1 MFDSYNNP
9 GLLLGTIQ
17 LSIDEAI
24 LNNPAYDKAT
34 GRWSQYY
41 EGKKFRV
48 FPDKVSQFFRAKD
61 ANENFV
67 DIPEDVINK
76 FAFVVEYS
84 ELLTPED
91 HGLPNDNKTY
101 ALPKGG
107 QGFKVPDNGI
117 KINNEIYYFTD
128 EALNKGIPFMSNY
141 VSIVEYTWVSIYFTE
156 EIRSAQRD
164 LFNADYQTQRL
175 SPFKNGW
182 VKDGKNIDTDGADKQ
197 LISYYG
203 FRQSEGFRNDYWLR
217 TDTIAATRES
227 ALQLLI
233 EEARDGNTA
242 DITDPAL
249 LDEVFKIVN

>member
-1 MFDSYNNP
+1 
-9 GLLLGTIQ
+9 
-17 LSIDEAI
+17 
-24 LNNPAYDKAT
+24 
-34 GRWSQYY
+34 
-41 EGKKFRV
+41 
-48 FPDKVSQFFRAKD
+48 
-61 ANENFV
+61 
-67 DIPEDVINK
+67 
-76 FAFVVEYS
+76 
-84 ELLTPED
+84 
-91 HGLPNDNKTY
+91 
-101 ALPKGG
+101 
-107 QGFKVPDNGI
+107 
-117 KINNEIYYFTD
+117 
-128 EALNKGIPFMSNY
+128 MSNY

-164 LFNADYQTQRL
+164 LFNADYQIQRL

-249 LDEVFKIVN
+249 LDEVLNIVN